1 MGILQYCT
9 PRRDLLEDNINL
21 GMFTASLD
29 EVHRHYT
36 DGSLRNPIY
45 TDAEVFFQQAT
56 YVTTSMKRVF
66 SDVFARLSGDT
77 TATMLNRLET
87 GFGGGKTHTLIA
99 CMHLARKGK
108 TISSVVG
115 DAIPETLLPEPGEV
129 SVVAVAGEM
138 TPVTMTKGARIH
150 PFPLWAEI
158 ARQIGG
164 DTLSERVRS
173 YMHRLDS
180 PDEAYFQE
188 VFGEKKVLILIDE
201 LAHYAARWSVAHPA
215 AGEMLA
221 SFFMSLFG
229 YARQNPRIAVVVT
242 LASLRD
248 AFSAQTGELEKK
260 LTEISGETI
269 SADRAEVILEQAV
282 DGISTVIAR
291 DETVVVPVE
300 AKDLSLVLGKRLF
313 EAIDSK
319 EAISEAGEYRSFYDR
334 NLSLLQIPGPLDEYI
349 GRIKGSY
356 PFHPTLIDFLNNK
369 LSTVPTFQRTRG
381 VLRILALAV
390 RSIWKSDRDVPMIHA
405 SDLDFE
411 DSRTVS
417 ELVGRTDNNSLLP
430 AISADIG
437 TADSRQLSAGM
448 SNADVADLENPHPE
462 RVSYHKATWK
472 TVFLHS
478 LAGKDEGLGGAVFG
492 LSEPEALLAVSRP
505 GLSPAQVQE
514 ALKAI
519 AGRAYYLHYKSDKYY
534 ADSNP
539 TINVPLSDIRRNL
552 SEEQILQ
559 EIEVKA
565 RKIVSAAAAGFQIK
579 TDIAQPSDIPEA
591 KDRPVLAILSPR
603 VRSLNPA
610 DFITTMGKNN
620 PRIYQ
625 NNVFLLV
632 HDMTEIQSGE
642 KHLFSPDDEKREKIR
657 QEIFDLARIVIAM
670 KRLKD
675 NPQNYGLSQR
685 HLQEQGF
692 EADLREREKALET
705 RVNQVWSW
713 LLFPSAE
720 EKKFM
725 AENIRTAGGEGGEPV
740 LQLIHAALK
749 KNGKIITSGE
759 IHAESL
765 NALHQLIFK
774 SVEYAPVESIKSSF
788 IANRAWPALEESKL
802 LRQIIQEGIRSNKW
816 RLAGKIDEATG
827 RPQTF
832 YDDENPD
839 IPLDVNVEK
848 DHALVTVGGARKRN
862 WGSSAELKPEE
873 IKTIVSEVL
882 NQSHAMR
889 VAQAVEKTAAA
900 RDDVKE
906 TAAHEAIQELVVT
919 EKLLVYRGDPDQ
931 KEKPEN
937 LQTGPL
943 AAHLETS
950 FPDAVAITKGEAARR
965 GWLDM
970 APNYLKIG
978 NDEQE
983 VVLALLKR
991 FGSFYTR
998 NASTTL
1004 RSLHLMNYE
1013 VPGSGRISVMIEDGS
1028 PETMKHLAELLSL
1041 MGEKIT
1047 PTSGSQTLLHIDDPD
1062 PACPLVQEIKN
1073 REGRKIKWPKHLNPE
1088 NQNTRLTLKNT

>member
-1 MGILQYCT
+1 MGVLQYCT
-9 PRRDLLEDNINL
+9 PRKDLLEDSINL
-21 GMFTASLD
+21 GIFTASLD
-29 EVHRHYT
+29 EVHRHYA
-36 DGSLRNPIY
+36 DGSLHNSVY

-56 YVTTSMKRVF
+56 YVTPSMKRVF

-77 TATMLNRLET
+77 TATLLNRLET

-99 CMHLARKGK
+99 CMHMAKRGRA
-108 TISSVVG
+108 ISSAAG
-115 DAIPETLLPEPGEV
+115 DALPEALLPEPGEV
-129 SVVAVAGEM
+129 SVAAIAGEM
-138 TPVTMTKGARIH
+138 TPVTMTKGAQVL

-164 DTLSERVRS
+164 NALSEKVRG

-188 VFGEKKVLILIDE
+188 VFGERKVLILIDE

-215 AGEMLA
+215 AGDMLA
-221 SFFMSLFG
+221 AFFMSLFG

-260 LTEISGETI
+260 LTEISGEKI
-269 SADRAEVILEQAV
+269 SRNRAEVILERAV
-282 DGISTVIAR
+282 DDISTVIAR

-313 EAIDSK
+313 QSIDSG
-319 EAISEAGEYRSFYDR
+319 EAVREAAQYRTFYDR

-349 GRIKGSY
+349 GRMKVSY

-369 LSTVPTFQRTRG
+369 LSTVPTFQKTRG

-390 RSIWKSDRDVPMIHA
+390 RALWKSGRDVPMIHA

-417 ELVGRTDNNSLLP
+417 ELVGRTHNDNLMA
-430 AISADIG
+430 AINADIG

-448 SNADVADLENPHPE
+448 SNADLADLDNPHPE
-462 RVSYHKATWK
+462 NIPYNKATWK

-492 LSEPEALLAVSRP
+492 LSEPDALLAVSRP

-565 RKIVSAAAAGFQIK
+565 RKIVSAAAGGFQIK
-579 TDIAQPSDIPEA
+579 TDIAQPADIPEV
-591 KDRPVLAILSPR
+591 KDRPVLGILSPR
-603 VRSLNPA
+603 VRSVDPA
-610 DFITTMGKNN
+610 QFITTMGKNN

-625 NNVFLLV
+625 NNIFLLV
-632 HDMTEIQSGE
+632 HDMAEIESGG
-642 KHLFSPDDEKREKIR
+642 KYLFSPGDEKREKIR

-675 NPQNYGLSQR
+675 NPQNYGLNHK

-705 RVNQVWSW
+705 RINQAWSR
-713 LLFPSAE
+713 LIFPSAE
-720 EKKFM
+720 DKKFM

-740 LQLIHAALK
+740 LQLIDAALK

-765 NALHQLIFK
+765 NALHQLIFQ
-774 SVEYAPVESIKSSF
+774 SGEYVPADNVKSSF
-788 IANRAWPALEESKL
+788 SANRAWPTLEEPKL
-802 LRQIIQEGIRSNKW
+802 FRQIIQEGVRGNKW
-816 RLAGKIDEATG
+816 RLAGKINEATG
-827 RPQTF
+827 RPETF

-862 WGSSAELKPEE
+862 WGSSAELEPEE
-873 IKTIVSEVL
+873 VKNVVSEVFSQ
-882 NQSHAMR
+882 NHAMR
-889 VAQAVEKTAAA
+889 VARAVENAAAA

-906 TAAHEAIQELVVT
+906 PTVREAVRELVAT

-931 KEKPEN
+931 KEKPED

-943 AAHLETS
+943 AAQMETS
-950 FPDAVAITKGEAARR
+950 ADAVAITRGEAARR
-965 GWLDM
+965 GWLET
-970 APNYLKIG
+970 APDSLTLSG
-978 NDEQE
+978 DEGQRII
-983 VVLALLKR
+983 LGLLKR
-991 FGSFYTR
+991 LGSLYTR
-998 NASTTL
+998 NARATL
-1004 RSLHLMNYE
+1004 RSLHLMDYE
-1013 VPGSGRISVMIEDGS
+1013 APGGGRISVTIEDGS
-1028 PETMKHLAELLSL
+1028 PETMKHLAELFSL
-1041 MGEKIT
+1041 LGDKIT
-1047 PTSGSQTLLHIDDPD
+1047 PTSDSQVLLQIDDPD
-1062 PACPLVQEIKN
+1062 PACPLVQEINKQ
-1073 REGRKIKWPKHLNPE
+1073 RGHEK
-1088 NQNTRLTLKNT
+1088 